1 MVSAFLGKGLLLSKF
16 LVLGKDFF
24 KSALLCRLSKAQA
37 WGDFTPGSASLHP
50 RFRFASPGVTHG
62 CASPRLGGLQAIR
75 TKRTVA

>member
-37 WGDFTPGSASLHP
+37 WGDFTPGSASLHLGLLMVAP
-50 RFRFASPGVTHG
+50 LRGWAAFRPFEPSV
-62 CASPRLGGLQAIR
+62 Q
-75 TKRTVA
+75 